1 MPIPSDIRERIGALP
16 AALRPGTV
24 RWFERFGEEHRVPD
38 DIDATELVR
47 IVAVSD
53 FAQGVLLREWYR
65 VLDNPFAWT
74 KAYDAAAL
82 ARDLDVLAAGDA
94 DTDVVRQVL
103 RRERQRQLLGIL
115 WRDLSGAADVEATLH
130 ALTDVAEQLLTAA
143 AMHAAHRMAGRFGV
157 VRGRDGEPVPILIIG
172 MGKLGGRELNFSSD
186 IDIIFAYPED
196 GESDGPRSLPA
207 QAWFDRLSRSIVSLL
222 DDVTSDGFVYRTDT
236 RLRPFGE
243 SGPPVVRFAALESY
257 LLQHGRAWERYAYV
271 KARSV
276 GPPVPDTVHASLFH
290 ELIRPFVYRGYLDF
304 GVFEVLRDLHG
315 RIAAEGKRREFAGN
329 IKLGPGGIREI
340 EFIVQSLQLVR
351 GGSRPELQSPS
362 LLEVLPRLADER
374 GLGADAVT
382 ELGSAYRL
390 LRRTE
395 NFLQAMRDQQTH
407 DLPADPVDRERLR
420 FAMGYPDTDS
430 FDAALGGVRRLVQ
443 RHFDVIA
450 VRDAGGRAERPL
462 SADLGQPWRLNADAG
477 EWEVLLQEEGFG
489 EASSIAARLVAFR
502 NSSGVMKADSQ
513 SAGRLGLTIPILLGI
528 ARKCGNPARAIER
541 AISVIESILRRSAYL
556 ALLNENP
563 GAAERFVRLC
573 EQSGYIAREL
583 ARFPVLLDELLV
595 PDALAGPPRRE
606 RLAEELHARQKE
618 RPDAD
623 SEEQVELLAQFQ
635 RATMFRIAVADCT
648 DALQVMQVSDSLT
661 WLAETVLE
669 AALEIAWRELA
680 VRYGTPRCTVGGV
693 RRDAGFGVIGYGKL
707 GGLELSYGS
716 DLDIVFLHDS
726 EGTHQETDGREP
738 VDNAM
743 FFARLVRRLIHFM
756 STRTTTGAL
765 YEIDTR
771 LRPSGRKGLLVTST
785 EAFLRYQEEN
795 AWTWEHQALLR
806 ARPVAGSDSVGRR
819 FADIRSDTLSGR
831 VRRDTLRADV
841 LDMRHRMRRE
851 LDDSNAQLFNLKHGA
866 GGIGDIEFLVQ
877 YLVLA
882 NAAAHPAVI
891 EFTDNVRQLNAL
903 AEAGALPLAVAA
915 DLQKTY
921 RTYRRR
927 QHRLALDDEPASVP
941 VAEFAG
947 EREAVIRCWLGVF
960 GAQGA

>member
-1 MPIPSDIRERIGALP
+1 MPIPSDISECIGALP
-16 AALRPGTV
+16 AALRPATV
-24 RWFERFGEEHRVPD
+24 RWFERLGDEHRVPD
-38 DIDATELVR
+38 GMEAMHLVR
-47 IVAVSD
+47 TVAVSD
-53 FAQGVLLREWYR
+53 FAAAVLLREWKW
-65 VLDNPFAWT
+65 LLETPSAWMR
-74 KAYDAAAL
+74 AYDPAAL
-82 ARDLDVLAAGDA
+82 ARGVEVLAAEGA
-94 DTDVVRQVL
+94 DTDKVRQEL

-115 WRDLSGAADVEATLH
+115 WRELSGAADVEASLH
-130 ALTDVAEQLLTAA
+130 ALTDVAEQLLAA
-143 AMHAAHRMAGRFGV
+143 ALNHATHGMAERFGV
-157 VRGRDGEPVPILIIG
+157 VRGRDGAPVPMLIIG

-207 QAWFDRLSRSIVSLL
+207 QAWYDRLSRSIVSLL
-222 DDVTSDGFVYRTDT
+222 DDVTADGFVYRTDT

-276 GPPVPDTVHASLFH
+276 GPPVPDSVHASLFH

-315 RIAAEGKRREFAGN
+315 RIAAEGKRRELGGN

-351 GGSRPELQSPS
+351 GGNRPELQNPS
-362 LLEVLPRLADER
+362 LLDVLPRLADER
-374 GLGADAVT
+374 GLGTEAVS
-382 ELGSAYRL
+382 ELGACYRF

-407 DLPADPVDRERLR
+407 DLPEDPVDRERLR
-420 FAMGYPDTDS
+420 FAMGYPDAES
-430 FDAALGGVRRLVQ
+430 FDAALGEVRGVVQ
-443 RHFDVIA
+443 RHFDALAI
-450 VRDAGGRAERPL
+450 RDAGGGAELPL
-462 SADLGQPWRLNADAG
+462 SADLGQPWRLNAEAG
-477 EWEVLLQEEGFG
+477 EWQELLEKEGFP
-489 EASSIAARLVAFR
+489 EAGAIAARLVSFR
-502 NSSGVMKADSQ
+502 NSSGVVKADSQ
-513 SAGRLGLTIPILLGI
+513 SASRLRLTIPILLGI
-528 ARKCGNPARAIER
+528 ARKCGNPARAFER

-563 GAAERFVRLC
+563 GAAERFVKLC
-573 EQSGYIAREL
+573 AQSGYIAREL

-595 PDALAGPPRRE
+595 PDPLAGPLRRE
-606 RLAEELHARQKE
+606 QLAQELRARLAE

-635 RATMFRIAVADCT
+635 RATMFRIAVADCSN
-648 DALQVMQVSDSLT
+648 ALQLMQVSDSLT

-669 AALEIAWRELA
+669 AALEIAWRELLG
-680 VRYGTPRCTVGGV
+680 RYGRPCCTVGGV
-693 RRDAGFGVIGYGKL
+693 RREAGFGIIGYGKL

-726 EGTHQETDGREP
+726 EGTNQETDGPAP

-756 STRTTTGAL
+756 STRTNTGAL

-785 EAFLRYQEEN
+785 ESFLRYQEEN

-806 ARPVAGSDSVGRR
+806 ARPVAGSDSVSRR
-819 FADIRSDTLSGR
+819 FLDIRRDTLSRR
-831 VRRDTLRADV
+831 VRRDSLREDV
-841 LDMRHRMRRE
+841 LDMRRRMRRE
-851 LDDSNAQLFNLKHGA
+851 LDDSNEQVFNLKHGE

-877 YLVLA
+877 YLVLE
-882 NAAAHPAVI
+882 NAATYPDVI
-891 EFTDNVRQLNAL
+891 EFTDNIRQLNAL
-903 AEAGALPLAVAA
+903 ADVGALPLAVAA

-921 RTYRRR
+921 RGYRRR
-927 QHRLALDDEPASVP
+927 QHRLALDDEPATVP
-941 VAEFAG
+941 VAEFAR
-947 EREAVIRCWLGVF
+947 EREAVTRCWQSVF
-960 GAQGA
+960 GA

>member
-1 MPIPSDIRERIGALP
+1 
-16 AALRPGTV
+16 
-24 RWFERFGEEHRVPD
+24 VPD
-38 DIDATELVR
+38 
-47 IVAVSD
+47 AVH
-53 FAQGVLLREWYR
+53 
-65 VLDNPFAWT
+65 T
-74 KAYDAAAL
+74 
-82 ARDLDVLAAGDA
+82 
-94 DTDVVRQVL
+94 
-103 RRERQRQLLGIL
+103 
-115 WRDLSGAADVEATLH
+115 
-130 ALTDVAEQLLTAA
+130 
-143 AMHAAHRMAGRFGV
+143 
-157 VRGRDGEPVPILIIG
+157 
-172 MGKLGGRELNFSSD
+172 
-186 IDIIFAYPED
+186 
-196 GESDGPRSLPA
+196 
-207 QAWFDRLSRSIVSLL
+207 
-222 DDVTSDGFVYRTDT
+222 
-236 RLRPFGE
+236 
-243 SGPPVVRFAALESY
+243 
-257 LLQHGRAWERYAYV
+257 
-271 KARSV
+271 
-276 GPPVPDTVHASLFH
+276 SLFH

-315 RIAAEGKRREFAGN
+315 RIAAEGKRRELAGN

-351 GGSRPELQSPS
+351 GGSRPELQNPS

-382 ELGSAYRL
+382 ALGSAYCF

-407 DLPADPVDRERLR
+407 DLPTDAVDRERLR
-420 FAMGYPDTDS
+420 FAMGYADADS
-430 FDAALGGVRRLVQ
+430 FDAALGEVRLVVQ
-443 RHFDVIA
+443 RHFDAIA
-450 VRDAGGRAERPL
+450 IRDAGSRADRPL

-477 EWEVLLQEEGFG
+477 EWEVLLESEGFP
-489 EASSIAARLVAFR
+489 EAAAIAARLVSFR
-502 NSSGVMKADSQ
+502 NSSGVVKADSQ
-513 SAGRLGLTIPILLGI
+513 SASRLGLTIPILLGI
-528 ARKCGNPARAIER
+528 AQKCGNPARAVER
-541 AISVIESILRRSAYL
+541 SISVIESILRRSAYL

-573 EQSGYIAREL
+573 EQSAYIAREL
-583 ARFPVLLDELLV
+583 ARFPVLLDELLD
-595 PDALAGPPRRE
+595 PDPLAGPPRRE
-606 RLAEELHARQKE
+606 RLAEELRARQRE

-648 DALQVMQVSDSLT
+648 STLQVMQVSDSLT

-669 AALEIAWRELA
+669 AALDIAWRELA
-680 VRYGTPRCTVGGV
+680 RRYGRPCCTVGGV

-726 EGTHQETDGREP
+726 EGAHQETDGPEP
-738 VDNAM
+738 IDNAM

-819 FADIRSDTLSGR
+819 FVAVRSDTLSRR
-831 VRRDTLRADV
+831 VRRDTLREDV

-851 LDDSNAQLFNLKHGA
+851 LDDSNAQHFNLKHGA
-866 GGIGDIEFLVQ
+866 GGIGDVEFLVQ

-921 RTYRRR
+921 RAYRRR
-927 QHRLALDDEPASVP
+927 QHRLALDDEPARVP
-941 VAEFAG
+941 VAEFAA
-947 EREAVIRCWLGVF
+947 EREAIIRCWQSVF